1 MISIEKLSRRG
12 FLNMGAAAGTSLL
25 LPRMGLMGTARASAS
40 LPAVAEEDAV
50 IGFGHV
56 GPVTDEG
63 WTWAHHQGVL
73 AVKEA
78 FPKLKKVLEVENVP
92 YSADAT
98 RIYRQF
104 VSEGANLI
112 FDTSSTGD
120 FLHEVVRRAP
130 DVGFM
135 ECDGRTVMDNLGWY
149 YLNHWYPTY
158 VIGVA
163 AGHLSKSGKLGY
175 VASFPVPSVFS
186 GTNAF
191 LMGARS
197 VNPAATLQAVVINS
211 WFDPQ
216 AAAQAGT
223 ALIDNGCDFLFGI
236 MDEAAYLQVAEK
248 RGVWAA
254 MWNTDIRRYGPNA
267 YVSSII
273 IDFKAFYV
281 EQVKKRLAGEWTATE
296 SLFPMGKGID
306 RDAWGEKVPADVA
319 KAADEV
325 RQKIIDGWSP
335 FTGEIKDATGKVRVE
350 AGKTMTDLELYYW
363 DWSIEGVSGLTA

>member
-12 FLNMGAAAGTSLL
+12 FLNMGVAAGAALL
-25 LPRMGLMGTARASAS
+25 LPRTGLIGAARAAGP

-73 AVKEA
+73 AVQET
-78 FPKLKKVLEVENVP
+78 FPNLKKVLEVENVP

-104 VSEGANLI
+104 VSEGANMI

-130 DVGFM
+130 EVAFM
-135 ECDGRTVMDNLGWY
+135 ECDGRTLADNLGWY

-158 VIGVA
+158 VVGVA

-197 VNPAATLQAVVINS
+197 VNPDATLQAIVINS

-223 ALIDNGCDFLFGI
+223 ALIDNGADFLFGI

-273 IDFKAFYV
+273 IDFRSFYV
-281 EQVKKRLAGEWTATE
+281 EQVRKRLAGEWTPTE
-296 SLFPMGKGID
+296 NLFPMGNGID
-306 RDAWGEKVPADVA
+306 RDAWGERVPVEVGQ
-319 KAADEV
+319 AADEV
-325 RQKIIDGWSP
+325 RQKILDGWSP
-335 FTGEIKDATGKVRVE
+335 FTGEIKDATGAVRVE
-350 AGKTMTDLELYYW
+350 AGQTMTDMELYHW
-363 DWSIEGVSGLTA
+363 DWSIEGVQGLDA

>member
-12 FLNMGAAAGTSLL
+12 FLNMGVAAGASLL
-25 LPRMGLMGTARASAS
+25 LPKTGLIGAARAAGP

-73 AVKEA
+73 AVQET

-104 VSEGANLI
+104 VSEGANMI

-130 DVGFM
+130 EVAFM
-135 ECDGRTVMDNLGWY
+135 ECDGRTLADNLGWY

-158 VIGVA
+158 VVGVA
-163 AGHLSKSGKLGY
+163 AGHLSKTGKLGY

-197 VNPAATLQAVVINS
+197 VNPNATLQTIVINS

-223 ALIDNGCDFLFGI
+223 ALIDNGADFLFGI

-273 IDFKAFYV
+273 IDFKPFYV
-281 EQVKKRLAGEWTATE
+281 EQVRKRLAGEWTPTE
-296 SLFPMGKGID
+296 NLFPMGKGVD
-306 RDAWGEKVPADVA
+306 RDAWGEKVPAEVG

-325 RQKIIDGWSP
+325 RQKILDGWSP

-363 DWSIEGVSGLTA
+363 DWSIEGVQGLDA